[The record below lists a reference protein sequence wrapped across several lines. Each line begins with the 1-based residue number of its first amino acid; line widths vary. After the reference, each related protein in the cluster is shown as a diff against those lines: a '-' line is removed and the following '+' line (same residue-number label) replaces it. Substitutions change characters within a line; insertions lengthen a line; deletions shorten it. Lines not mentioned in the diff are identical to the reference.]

1 MPHDNVILCD
11 TKGVVYQGRTEGMNQ
26 WKSAHA
32 VQTEARTLDGGDEGR
47 RRRLRPVAE
56 GHATRET

>member
-1 MPHDNVILCD
+1 MRPEHVVLCD

-32 VQTEARTLDGGDEGR
+32 R
-47 RRRLRPVAE
+47 
-56 GHATRET
+56 